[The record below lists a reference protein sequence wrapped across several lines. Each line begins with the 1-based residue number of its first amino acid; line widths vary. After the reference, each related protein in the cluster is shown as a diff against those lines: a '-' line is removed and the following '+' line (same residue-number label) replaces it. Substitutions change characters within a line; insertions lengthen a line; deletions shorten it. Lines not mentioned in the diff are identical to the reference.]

1 MVFGILLTLF
11 GIGAA
16 CALLYNAMVYALPV
30 GLGMWAGFA
39 LMHAGAGA
47 VEAIGVGLLVGGIVF
62 AIGNLGFH
70 ATQSVMIRLAIAA
83 LFVIPAAYVGYTGTL
98 EVSAL
103 GMLSSAWEH
112 VVAVIGAVAI
122 GGTAFARLVTGVDVV
137 AQKDAI

>member
-47 VEAIGVGLLVGGIVF
+47 VE
-62 AIGNLGFH
+62 
-70 ATQSVMIRLAIAA
+70 
-83 LFVIPAAYVGYTGTL
+83 P
-98 EVSAL
+98 
-103 GMLSSAWEH
+103 
-112 VVAVIGAVAI
+112 
-122 GGTAFARLVTGVDVV
+122 DD
-137 AQKDAI
+137 DAE